1 MKCFVDFYLLLETD
15 ICYIIK
21 TSVKSSSQPCGECRG
36 WRCGGM
42 NLTVKFK
49 QTNKKSN
56 MVEKFHLFSMK
67 ILKAVGSVVF
77 VTHIET
83 SPHKLYIIKGK
94 KMKEKTKKV

>member
-21 TSVKSSSQPCGECRG
+21 TSVKNSSQTCAECRG
-36 WRCGGM
+36 WRCEGM

-67 ILKAVGSVVF
+67 ILKAVGSVWCLLLILKPVL
-77 VTHIET
+77 IN
-83 SPHKLYIIKGK
+83 YI
-94 KMKEKTKKV
+94 